1 MFGKKSNSAGLFI
14 LVLAVGLS
22 SFTCSK
28 EADENA
34 IRVGA
39 IVSMTGMNAMTGYE
53 QKWAY
58 EQAIS
63 DINKNGG
70 VYVQELDKKM
80 PIKLIFAD
88 DKSMPD
94 QGAAAMERL
103 IKINKIDLALS
114 SNVTPI
120 NIAAGTKCEQYK
132 VYYQIVCSWIDFI
145 ERESFRWVS
154 DMFASSS
161 ESSRAPFLIWQRLRE
176 DQRPR
181 RPALMMEDNLDGQ
194 GFGQGFKK
202 FAREYAYQF
211 AVDEPYAPGSKD
223 FSSHI
228 LKWKAA
234 GVDALIWLGSPT
246 DGITLLRQM
255 KEQDLRL
262 KYIHGWKGFWT
273 TEFVEDLGK
282 ESNYIIHDGFWTEKS
297 GAPGAQEL
305 GERFRK
311 EFKKD
316 SVSVG
321 LYYAN
326 PQILAMAIEKAGSY
340 DSAKVRDAVFGGEFM
355 GTVMGDV
362 KFNDKGLAFKPLI
375 ALQWWN
381 GERMPVYPPV
391 PDVWELKLAPMN
403 EMESL

>member
-1 MFGKKSNSAGLFI
+1 MFREKLSFAGLFF
-14 LVLAVGLS
+14 LVLAAGLS
-22 SFTCSK
+22 LLSCSK
-28 EADENA
+28 EADENV

-39 IVSMTGMNAMTGYE
+39 IVSMTGMNAMTGAE

-58 EQAIS
+58 EQAVG
-63 DINKNGG
+63 DINKKGG
-70 VYVQELDKKM
+70 VYVKELDKKIPM
-80 PIKLIFAD
+80 KLIFAD
-88 DKSMPD
+88 DKSAPD

-103 IKINKIDLALS
+103 IKINRIDLALS

-132 VYYQIVCSWIDFI
+132 INFQIVCSWLDFI
-145 ERESFRWVS
+145 EKENFKWVS
-154 DMFASSS
+154 GMFSSSS
-161 ESSRAPFLIWQRLRE
+161 ESARTPFLIWESLPE
-176 DQRPR
+176 DQRPV
-181 RPALMMEDNLDGQ
+181 RPALMMEDNMDGQ
-194 GFGQGFKK
+194 GFGEGFRQ
-202 FAREYAYQF
+202 FAKEYGYEF
-211 AVDEPYAPGSKD
+211 AVDEPYAPGEKN

-234 GVDALIWLGSPT
+234 GVDSLLWLGSPT

-255 KEQDLRL
+255 KEQDLKL

-273 TEFVEDLGK
+273 TEFVNDLG
-282 ESNYIIHDGFWTEKS
+282 EDADYIIHDGFWTEKS
-297 GAPGAQEL
+297 GAPGAAEL
-305 GERFRK
+305 GERFK
-311 EFKKD
+311 KAFNKD
-316 SVSVG
+316 SVSAG

-340 DSAKVRDAVFGGEFM
+340 KSEKVRDALFGGEFK

-391 PDVWELKLAPMN
+391 PGVWAAKLAPVK
-403 EMESL
+403 

>member
-1 MFGKKSNSAGLFI
+1 
-14 LVLAVGLS
+14 
-22 SFTCSK
+22 
-28 EADENA
+28 
-34 IRVGA
+34 
-39 IVSMTGMNAMTGYE
+39 
-53 QKWAY
+53 
-58 EQAIS
+58 
-63 DINKNGG
+63 
-70 VYVQELDKKM
+70 
-80 PIKLIFAD
+80 
-88 DKSMPD
+88 
-94 QGAAAMERL
+94 MERL
-103 IKINKIDLALS
+103 IRINKIDLALS

-132 VYYQIVCSWIDFI
+132 VYFQIVCSWIDFI
-145 ERESFRWVS
+145 EKENFKWVS
-154 DMFASSS
+154 DMFASSF
-161 ESSRAPFLIWQRLRE
+161 ESARTPFLIWQSLPK

-194 GFGQGFKK
+194 GFGAGFKT
-202 FAREYAYQF
+202 FAQEYGYQF
-211 AVDEPYAPGSKD
+211 AVDEPYAPGSKN

-228 LKWKAA
+228 LKWKAS
-234 GVDALIWLGSPT
+234 GVDALIWLGAPT

-255 KEQDLRL
+255 KEQDLKL

-273 TEFVEDLGK
+273 TEFVNDLGK
-282 ESNYIIHDGFWTEKS
+282 DANYIIHDGFWTEKS
-297 GAPGAQEL
+297 GAPGAKEL

-340 DSAKVRDAVFGGEFM
+340 KSEKVRDAVFGGEFK
-355 GTVMGDV
+355 GTVMGDA

-391 PDVWELKLAPMN
+391 PGVWELKLAPVK
-403 EMESL
+403 

>member
-1 MFGKKSNSAGLFI
+1 MFRKILSLMGLFSVI
-14 LVLAVGLS
+14 LAVGLS
-22 SFTCSK
+22 SLKCSK
-28 EADENA
+28 EVDENA

-39 IVSMTGMNAMTGYE
+39 IVSMTGMNAMTGAE

-58 EQAIS
+58 EQAVT

-70 VYVQELDKKM
+70 VYVKELDEKM

-88 DKSMPD
+88 DKSTPD

-103 IKINKIDLALS
+103 IKMNKIHLALS

-132 VYYQIVCSWIDFI
+132 VYFQIVCSWIDFI
-145 ERESFRWVS
+145 EKENFRWVS

-161 ESSRAPFLIWQRLRE
+161 ESSRTPFLIWQSLPE
-176 DQRPR
+176 DQRPLK
-181 RPALMMEDNLDGQ
+181 PALMMEDNLDGQ
-194 GFGQGFKK
+194 GFGEGFKA
-202 FAREYAYQF
+202 FAQEYGYKF
-211 AVDEPYAPGSKD
+211 AVDDPYAPGSKN

-246 DGITLLRQM
+246 DGMTLLRQM
-255 KEQDLRL
+255 KEQDVKL
-262 KYIHGWKGFWT
+262 KYIHGWKGFWP
-273 TEFVEDLGK
+273 TEFVEDLGN
-282 ESNYIIHDGFWTEKS
+282 EANYIIHDGFWTEKS
-297 GAPGAQEL
+297 GAPGAKEL

-311 EFKKD
+311 EFNKD

-340 DSAKVRDAVFGGEFM
+340 KSENVRDAVFGGEFKR
-355 GTVMGDV
+355 TVMGDV
-362 KFNDKGLAFKPLI
+362 KFNHKGLAYKPLI

-391 PDVWELKLAPMN
+391 PGGWELKLAPV
-403 EMESL
+403 E

>member
-1 MFGKKSNSAGLFI
+1 MAGKNLRFLYSVFLI
-14 LVLAVGLS
+14 LTAVLLS
-22 SFTCSK
+22 FSCSK
-28 EADENA
+28 KTDEDA

-39 IVSMTGMNAMTGYE
+39 IVSMTGMNAMTGAE

-58 EQAIS
+58 EQAVA
-63 DINKNGG
+63 DINQNGG
-70 VYVQELDKKM
+70 VYVKELNKKI

-88 DKSMPD
+88 DKSAPD
-94 QGAAAMERL
+94 QGAAAIERL

-145 ERESFRWVS
+145 EKENFKWVA

-161 ESSRAPFLIWQRLRE
+161 ESSRAPFLIWQSLPE
-176 DQRPR
+176 DQRPKK
-181 RPALMMEDNLDGQ
+181 PALMMEDNLDGQ
-194 GFGQGFKK
+194 GFGEGFKK
-202 FAREYAYQF
+202 FAKEYGYEF
-211 AVDEPYAPGSKD
+211 AVDEPYAPGSKN

-234 GVDALIWLGSPT
+234 GVDALLWLGSPT

-255 KEQDLRL
+255 KEQDLKL

-273 TEFVEDLGK
+273 TEFVEDLG
-282 ESNYIIHDGFWTEKS
+282 EDANYIIHDGFWTEKS
-297 GAPGAQEL
+297 GAPGAKEL

-326 PQILAMAIEKAGSY
+326 PQILAMAIEKAGSFK
-340 DSAKVRDAVFGGEFM
+340 SEKVRNAVFGGEFK
-355 GTVMGDV
+355 GTVMGDA

-391 PDVWELKLAPMN
+391 PEVWELKLAPV
-403 EMESL
+403 E